1 MAAAAITPQAIVN
14 ALSGGQEVNA
24 APTALKGGDYWV
36 GSNGQIYVKA
46 AGVQGANGGAAD
58 DVGSNNPALLSDLKS
73 YGASEISNPNPGTP
87 AVTGD
92 TGASTSSSTPAG
104 GTLSQSVI
112 DAVMQSIANDISQ
125 NQGTYNTALST
136 NQQNQAQG
144 DAQYG
149 VDNTNNTE
157 GRAQSIQQAETA
169 GATGLSGLDAVLA
182 SLGALNGTGSLLAG
196 RAVANTTNNDIGTAN
211 QTYQTNKTA
220 IGNAQA
226 GYDTDYN
233 QDNANLLT
241 ALKNDNKGAQATGY
255 QDLLDQAD
263 SIGDTSLYNKYL
275 PLAVGATT
283 PTQSIAPTVIPVSQA
298 TTASY
303 GANSPLTVGMT
314 GNNTSSPVAPAAG
327 ITPTNSSLAITKDN
341 S

>member
-1 MAAAAITPQAIVN
+1 MAAVAA
-14 ALSGGQEVNA
+14 L
-24 APTALKGGDYWV
+24 PTAANQGNTGVYWI
-36 GSNGQIYVKA
+36 GSNGQIYTNQ
-46 AGVQGANGGAAD
+46 AGVSGGVKDQGAAD
-58 DVGSNNPALLSDLKS
+58 VSQSGPEGYAINTPNGPS
-73 YGASEISNPNPGTP
+73 YTTGITEIADPNPPAAKTAATP
-87 AVTGD
+87 AVTG
-92 TGASTSSSTPAG
+92 STSSTPAG

-112 DAVMQSIANDISQ
+112 NAVLASIANDISQ

-144 DAQYG
+144 DTQYG

-211 QTYQTNKTA
+211 QTFQTNKTS

-226 GYDTDYN
+226 GYDTNYN

-241 ALKNDNKGAQATGY
+241 ALQNDNKGAQATGY

-314 GNNTSSPVAPAAG
+314 GNNNSSPQAPAAG

>member
-1 MAAAAITPQAIVN
+1 MAATAA
-14 ALSGGQEVNA
+14 L
-24 APTALKGGDYWV
+24 PTAANEGNTGVYWI
-36 GSNGQIYVKA
+36 GSNGQIYTNV
-46 AGVQGANGGAAD
+46 AGVSGGVHDQGAAD
-58 DVGSNNPALLSDLKS
+58 VSQSGPEGYAINTPTGPSYTTGITEIADPNAPAQ
-73 YGASEISNPNPGTP
+73 TP
-87 AVTGD
+87 AVTGSS
-92 TGASTSSSTPAG
+92 GSSTPAG

-112 DAVMQSIANDISQ
+112 DAVMQSIANDVSQ

-136 NQQNQAQG
+136 NQQNQANG

-196 RAVANTTNNDIGTAN
+196 RAVANTTNNDIGSAN
-211 QTYQTNKTA
+211 QTFNTNKTA

-233 QDNANLLT
+233 QNNANLAT
-241 ALKNDNKGAQATGY
+241 ALQNDNKGAQATGY

-314 GNNTSSPVAPAAG
+314 GNNTSSPQAPAAG